1 MKKFISIAAVIVMTV
16 VSLSS
21 CERIDAGYEGIK
33 VELYGSDRG
42 VNDVSLVTGMV
53 FYNPFTQDVYEYP
66 TFVQTVDYPAF
77 TVNANDGPEFTVD
90 PTISLKIVDGKAA
103 IIFKKYRLDVK
114 EIINGPLFNHVR
126 DAFRVQLNKFTADE
140 IVSMRDSL
148 ENAVERQLI
157 ATLTRENFQLEQLTS
172 GLEYPTT
179 IVESVNAKAKM
190 VQESQTM
197 QNKRVKVEAEAEN
210 KIIAAR
216 ADSLSNVIVA
226 RSLTPELLRKMEID
240 KWKGDVPTVYTTS
253 NANTHTLLDVGKLIK

>member
-1 MKKFISIAAVIVMTV
+1 MAVVIVMTV
-16 VSLSS
+16 VTLSS
-21 CERIDAGYEGIK
+21 CERVDAGYEGIK

-53 FYNPFTQDVYEYP
+53 HYNPFTQDVYEYP

-77 TVNANDGPEFTVD
+77 TINANDGPEFTVD

-114 EIINGPLFNHVR
+114 DIINGPLFNHVK

-148 ENAVERQLI
+148 ENAVEKQLI
-157 ATLTRENFQLEQLTS
+157 ATLTRENFKLEQLTS
-172 GLEYPTT
+172 GLKYPST

-197 QNKRVKVEAEAEN
+197 QNKRAKVKAEAEN

-216 ADSLSNVIVA
+216 ADSAANAIVA
-226 RSLTPELLRKMEID
+226 KSITPELLRKMEIE
-240 KWKGDVPTVYTTS
+240 KWNGNVPSVITGGNS
-253 NANTHTLLDVGKLIK
+253 QAFFDISKFK